1 MILSLLYYII
11 SIILS
16 LSSSLPLNLDKSKV
30 ARRFTFMFS
39 DNGTLKDSLLEKKEI
54 ALTLFLLISEKVI
67 SKCSP
72 DPFLPNF
79 LIFSIFTFS
88 KRKIGLGLASPKGA
102 SFSISR
108 QFFIFTILKSDFIS
122 KIISFSVLSRFT
134 LLKERER
141 ASSKKWIFSL

>member
-79 LIFSIFTFS
+79 FIFSIF
-88 KRKIGLGLASPKGA
+88 
-102 SFSISR
+102 
-108 QFFIFTILKSDFIS
+108 KSDFIS